1 MKKILNTQE
10 IANELL
16 ADENA
21 DWSRAGAFALAE
33 YLENLEEDSWV
44 DMELDVVAIRCE
56 FNEYS
61 TALEAALEYLSMDEI
76 VQRRDAI
83 DNLEGSALEYLH
95 ENTMVYEFDGGVIV
109 SSF

>member
-1 MKKILNTQE
+1 MKNTLNTYD

-33 YLENLEEDSWV
+33 YLENLEEDTGEE
-44 DMELDVVAIRCE
+44 MELDRVAIRCE
-56 FNEYS
+56 FNEYK
-61 TALEAALEYLSMDEI
+61 TALEAALEYVSIDEI
-76 VQRRDAI
+76 VQRRDEI

-95 ENTMVYEFDGGVIV
+95 ENAIVYEFEGGVIV

>member
-1 MKKILNTQE
+1 MDAL
-10 IANELL
+10 
-16 ADENA
+16 
-21 DWSRAGAFALAE
+21 SPLAE

-109 SSF
+109 GNF